1 MSYEMNFEIRMN
13 TSKEAEMVYEIA
25 KETLQQI
32 GCDMCAEELYIRENS
47 VADGTSYAIPGD
59 NFGDIIKTVCTVI
72 AKELSEIDFEIFSGY
87 TWGTEE
93 SAFHYKKIGNYVEFN
108 SMVYEGIGCCPECS
122 KEIVFADDYDPSETY
137 YCEDCE
143 MEINNEDLYNYFIK
157 EEHIYEVVNG
167 ELIEK

>member
-1 MSYEMNFEIRMN
+1 
-13 TSKEAEMVYEIA
+13 
-25 KETLQQI
+25 
-32 GCDMCAEELYIRENS
+32 
-47 VADGTSYAIPGD
+47 
-59 NFGDIIKTVCTVI
+59 
-72 AKELSEIDFEIFSGY
+72 
-87 TWGTEE
+87 
-93 SAFHYKKIGNYVEFN
+93 
-108 SMVYEGIGCCPECS
+108 MVYEGIGCCPECS